1 MGVEDLKKLSAKEAL
16 NFISNGDIVGLGGGG
31 SVSYLIELLSE
42 KKDLKIKVVTPSMKT
57 KQLCIQSGLE
67 ILPTSFVNKVD
78 VAFDGCDQVDRN
90 LNALKSGGAIHTR
103 EKLIASMAKD
113 YILLV
118 DETKVVENLEFKK
131 PVAIEVLTEALGYVE
146 KCLLEIGARVEI
158 RKSSNKDGFLVSDDG
173 NVIIDAFFDKVENIA
188 ELDGKLNLIVGVIG
202 TSLFVNK
209 VTKVIISRKSGIE
222 II

>member
-209 VTKVIISRKSGIE
+209 VTKVIISRESGIE